1 MRANLQPRIPAAQAP
16 GRVAAP
22 SNRSM
27 FNFII
32 LVVMAGI
39 LVSLGLGL
47 TFLVRDRGKTN
58 RTVMSLTVRVGLSVL
73 LLALLAFG
81 FAGRYMS

>member
-1 MRANLQPRIPAAQAP
+1 
-16 GRVAAP
+16 
-22 SNRSM
+22 M

-81 FAGRYMS
+81 LAGRYMS

>member
-1 MRANLQPRIPAAQAP
+1 
-16 GRVAAP
+16 
-22 SNRSM
+22 M

-81 FAGRYMS
+81 FAGGYMS

>member
-1 MRANLQPRIPAAQAP
+1 
-16 GRVAAP
+16 
-22 SNRSM
+22 M